1 VTTSEPVPV
10 TDARA
15 QLSDLVGRVAF
26 AGERVPLSRHGRVRA
41 AIVSADDL
49 ALLEALDEQAQDG
62 SPESPVVPPF
72 RAISGES
79 GTATERTSIAAE
91 LAPAAHHQPQPGS
104 PGSTMG

>member
-1 VTTSEPVPV
+1 VTTCKPVPV

-15 QLSDLVGRVAF
+15 QLSELVGRVAF

-49 ALLEALDEQAQDG
+49 AMLEALDEQAQG
-62 SPESPVVPPF
+62 SSPVLPPF
-72 RAISGES
+72 RATSGES
-79 GTATERTSIAAE
+79 VTTAERTSIAAE
-91 LAPAAHHQPQPGS
+91 LAPAAHHPRQPGS

>member
-1 VTTSEPVPV
+1 MPTSEPVPV

-41 AIVSADDL
+41 ALVSADDL
-49 ALLEALDEQAQDG
+49 AVLEALDEQAQG
-62 SPESPVVPPF
+62 GVPASPVSPPF
-72 RAISGES
+72 GATSGEPV
-79 GTATERTSIAAE
+79 TATERTGIAAE
-91 LAPAAHHQPQPGS
+91 LAPAAHHPPQPGS

>member
-1 VTTSEPVPV
+1 V

-49 ALLEALDEQAQDG
+49 ARLEALDEQADG
-62 SPESPVVPPF
+62 SPPVVLPF
-72 RAISGES
+72 PAPGGAAVS
-79 GTATERTSIAAE
+79 TPERTSIAAE

>member
-1 VTTSEPVPV
+1 V

-49 ALLEALDEQAQDG
+49 ALLEALDEQAQG
-62 SPESPVVPPF
+62 GSPVVPPF
-72 RAISGES
+72 RATSGDS
-79 GTATERTSIAAE
+79 VAATERLGIAAE
-91 LAPAAHHQPQPGS
+91 LGPAAHQQPQPGS

>member
-26 AGERVPLSRHGRVRA
+26 GGERVPLSRHGRVRA

-49 ALLEALDEQAQDG
+49 ALLEALDEQAQGG
-62 SPESPVVPPF
+62 SPVLPPPL
-72 RAISGES
+72 RRPSGES
-79 GTATERTSIAAE
+79 VAASERMGIAAE
-91 LAPAAHHQPQPGS
+91 LAAAPHHPLQPGS

>member
-26 AGERVPLSRHGRVRA
+26 GGERVPLSRHGRVRA
-41 AIVSADDL
+41 AIVSAEDL
-49 ALLEALDEQAQDG
+49 ALLEALDEQAQG
-62 SPESPVVPPF
+62 SSPVLPQF
-72 RAISGES
+72 RATSGES
-79 GTATERTSIAAE
+79 VIAPERISIAAE

>member
-1 VTTSEPVPV
+1 V

-49 ALLEALDEQAQDG
+49 ALLEALDEQAQG
-62 SPESPVVPPF
+62 SSPVLPPF
-72 RAISGES
+72 RATSGES
-79 GTATERTSIAAE
+79 VTAPERLGIAAE
-91 LAPAAHHQPQPGS
+91 LAPAAHQQPPPGS

>member
-49 ALLEALDEQAQDG
+49 ALLEALDEQAQG
-62 SPESPVVPPF
+62 SSPVLPPF
-72 RAISGES
+72 RATSGES
-79 GTATERTSIAAE
+79 VTATERTSIAAE
-91 LAPAAHHQPQPGS
+91 LAPAAQHQPQPGS

>member
-1 VTTSEPVPV
+1 MTTSEPVPV

-49 ALLEALDEQAQDG
+49 ALLEALDEQAEG
-62 SPESPVVPPF
+62 SPPVLPPF
-72 RAISGES
+72 RAPSGAAV
-79 GTATERTSIAAE
+79 TATERTSIAAE
-91 LAPAAHHQPQPGS
+91 LAPAAHHRPQPGS

>member
-1 VTTSEPVPV
+1 V

-49 ALLEALDEQAQDG
+49 ALLEALDEQAQG
-62 SPESPVVPPF
+62 SSPVVSPF
-72 RAISGES
+72 RATSGES
-79 GTATERTSIAAE
+79 VTATERAGIAAE
-91 LAPAAHHQPQPGS
+91 LGAAAHHQPQPGS

>member
-41 AIVSADDL
+41 AIVSVEDL
-49 ALLEALDEQAQDG
+49 ALLEALDEQAQG
-62 SPESPVVPPF
+62 GPPVVTPF
-72 RAISGES
+72 RAASGES
-79 GTATERTSIAAE
+79 VTTTERLGIAAE

>member
-49 ALLEALDEQAQDG
+49 AMLEALDEQAQG
-62 SPESPVVPPF
+62 SSAVLPPL
-72 RAISGES
+72 RATSGES
-79 GTATERTSIAAE
+79 ATSTERISIAAE
-91 LAPAAHHQPQPGS
+91 LAPAAHHQPHPGS

>member
-1 VTTSEPVPV
+1 MTTSEPVPV

-49 ALLEALDEQAQDG
+49 ALLEALDEQAQGG
-62 SPESPVVPPF
+62 SPMPPPL
-72 RAISGES
+72 RTPSGES
-79 GTATERTSIAAE
+79 VAASERMGIAAE
-91 LAPAAHHQPQPGS
+91 LAPVPHHPSPPGS